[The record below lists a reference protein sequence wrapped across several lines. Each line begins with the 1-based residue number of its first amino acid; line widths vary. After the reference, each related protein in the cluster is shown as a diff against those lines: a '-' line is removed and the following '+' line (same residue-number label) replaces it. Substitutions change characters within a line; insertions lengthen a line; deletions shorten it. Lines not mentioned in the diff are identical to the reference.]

1 VSSDGSVTAGGSVA
15 PLQRFVDAG
24 VLTVADLRIAQTL
37 GRLAEEHTA
46 AVLLAAALAVRAPRL
61 GHVCVELSSVADT
74 VTADG
79 ADPIDAD
86 LPWPEPSAWRA
97 VLATSPLVAESRI
110 ADRPLVLDGDR
121 LYLERYWH
129 FEQQVARGLAERASV
144 STPVPAGAGGGVV
157 DDPGQAAAIH
167 RALGGLLTVIAGGPG
182 TGKTTTVARMLD
194 DLVAGHVG
202 PGAPR
207 VALVAP
213 TGKAGARLEEAL
225 RGAKATVTPA
235 FTGTIH
241 RLLGRTPGSNS
252 AFRHDARD
260 PIPYDVLVV
269 DETSMVSLPLMAR
282 LLDAVPPTARL
293 VLVGDQHQLASVEA
307 GAVLGDIVA
316 AAGPGLDHG
325 ALAGRIS
332 LLTTTHRFGHVP
344 RLAELADAV
353 RAGDADLAV
362 EILDEFAGEDPADA
376 PHGLTWIREP
386 IGSDAPPALRAHVV
400 APARAAAEAARAH
413 DPDRAL
419 GALGSLRV
427 LCAHRRGLSG
437 VEGWNRRIER
447 WLAEELGALRG
458 WYPGRPVLV
467 TRNDYRNGL
476 FNGDMGIVVSD
487 EERPEV
493 AFPGSVETGTRL
505 VAAARL
511 ADVETVHAMT
521 IHKSQGSEFTSVV
534 VVLPPDGSR
543 LLTRELVYT
552 GISRARDH
560 LTLVADEASLRAAIA
575 RPARRSTG
583 LGERLA

>member
-1 VSSDGSVTAGGSVA
+1 MSG
-15 PLQRFVDAG
+15 PLQPFVDAG
-24 VLTVADLRIAQTL
+24 VLAVTDLRIAETL
-37 GRLAEEHTA
+37 GRLADDPTPP
-46 AVLLAAALAVRAPRL
+46 VLLAAALAVRAPRL
-61 GHVCVELSSVADT
+61 GHVCVELSTVAGT

-79 ADPIDAD
+79 ADPVNGT
-86 LPWPEPSAWRA
+86 LPWPDPSPWRA
-97 VLATSPLVAESRI
+97 MLAASPLVAEGHI

-129 FEQQVARGLAERASV
+129 FEQAVARGLAERAAIA
-144 STPVPAGAGGGVV
+144 TPIPA
-157 DDPGQAAAIH
+157 DAAASDREGGRDPEQADAVR
-167 RALGGLLTVIAGGPG
+167 RALAGLLTVIAGGPG

-194 DLVAGHVG
+194 DLVAGHAG
-202 PGAPR
+202 PNAPR
-207 VALVAP
+207 VALAAP

-225 RGAKATVTPA
+225 RRARTTVTPA

-241 RLLGRTPGSNS
+241 RLLGRAPGSNS

-260 PIPYDVLVV
+260 PIPYDVVVV

-316 AAGPGLDHG
+316 AAGPNLDRG

-344 RLAELADAV
+344 KLADLAEAI

-362 EILDEFAGEDPADA
+362 GILDAYATADPADA
-376 PHGLTWIREP
+376 PHGLTWIRAP
-386 IGSDAPPALRAHVV
+386 VGNDAPPALRDHVL
-400 APARAAAEAARAH
+400 APARAALEASRAG
-413 DPDRAL
+413 DAAL
-419 GALGSLRV
+419 ALDALGSLRV
-427 LCAHRRGLSG
+427 LCAHRRGPSG
-437 VEGWNRRIER
+437 VEGWNGRIER
-447 WLAEELGALRG
+447 WLADELGAVRG

-476 FNGDMGIVVSD
+476 FNGDMGIVVAAD
-487 EERPEV
+487 ERPEV
-493 AFPGSVETGTRL
+493 AFPGSGETPTRL

-534 VVLPPDGSR
+534 VVLPADGSR

-552 GISRARDH
+552 GITRARDH
-560 LTLVADEASLRAAIA
+560 LTLVADEASLRAAIS

-583 LGERLA
+583 LGERLG

>member
-1 VSSDGSVTAGGSVA
+1 MSS
-15 PLQRFVDAG
+15 PLQPFVDAG
-24 VLTVADLRIAQTL
+24 VLAVADLRIAETL
-37 GRLAEEHTA
+37 GRLADDRTA
-46 AVLLAAALAVRAPRL
+46 PVLLAAALAVRAPRL
-61 GHVCVELSSVADT
+61 GHVCVELATVAGT

-79 ADPIDAD
+79 ADPVDGA
-86 LPWPEPSAWRA
+86 LPWPEPPAWRA
-97 VLATSPLVAESRI
+97 ALAASPLVTEGRM

-129 FEQQVARGLAERASV
+129 FEQEVARGLAERAAV
-144 STPVPAGAGGGVV
+144 VTPVPAGARHQDGLGDATQV
-157 DDPGQAAAIH
+157 AAIH

-194 DLVAGHVG
+194 DLVAGHTG

-225 RGAKATVTPA
+225 RGATTTVTPA

-241 RLLGRTPGSNS
+241 RLLGRAPGSNS

-282 LLDAVPPTARL
+282 LLDAVPPTTRL

-316 AAGPGLDHG
+316 AAGPNLDRG

-344 RLAELADAV
+344 KLAELADAV
-353 RAGDADLAV
+353 RAGDADLAIA
-362 EILDEFAGEDPADA
+362 ILDEHATADPAEA
-376 PHGLTWIREP
+376 RKGLSWIREP
-386 IGSDAPPALRAHVV
+386 LGHDAPLALRAHVL
-400 APARAAAEAARAH
+400 APALAALEAARAR
-413 DPDRAL
+413 DAGQAL
-419 GALGSLRV
+419 DALGSLRV
-427 LCAHRRGLSG
+427 LCAHRRGPSG

-447 WLAEELGALRG
+447 WLADEVGDLRG

-476 FNGDMGIVVSD
+476 FNGDMGIVVAAD
-487 EERPEV
+487 ERPEV
-493 AFPGSVETGTRL
+493 AFPRSGESGPRL

-552 GISRARDH
+552 GITRARDH